1 MRNAVKK
8 QAENSVGQTQTAVM
22 TVLKVVETVEEE
34 KIESQEEKPDQKD
47 EPKIVSI
54 VDVIKK
60 VNEQFYLTEQHAN
73 LTNQINKL
81 NNFRSRIN
89 TNTSLML
96 TNGGGDPSFNSN
108 DPAAVETL
116 ISICIGNIQDRI
128 NAIESKLLAA

>member
-1 MRNAVKK
+1 MKNAVKK
-8 QAENSVGQTQTAVM
+8 VTENQTAEETKTAIM
-22 TVLKVVETVEEE
+22 QVLK
-34 KIESQEEKPDQKD
+34 P
-47 EPKIVSI
+47 EPKETKEEVKEEPKEEPSPVINIS
-54 VDVIKK
+54 DVIKK
-60 VNEQFYLTEQHAN
+60 VNDQFYLTEQHAN